1 MNHILNRRVLRTGP
15 GVGSVSLESIF
26 AVGFLLIPA
35 AALLSQLPSWVA
47 VGHAAQTA
55 ATEAARQVVLADD
68 IPSAVTAARA
78 TARQVITAHGL
89 NLDQLIEVAVEADP
103 PGPLQPGQRVT
114 VTITVQ
120 GNPIAVPGLGG
131 VGKPFR
137 ASRSATER
145 VDDYRGFP
153 P

>member
-1 MNHILNRRVLRTGP
+1 MTKTLRTGP
-15 GVGSVSLESIF
+15 GEGSVSLELIF

-35 AALLSQLPSWVA
+35 AALLAQLPSWVA

-68 IPSAVTAARA
+68 ISTGVAAAGA

-89 NLDQLIEVAVEADP
+89 NPDQLIGVEVATDP
-103 PGPLQPGQRVT
+103 PGGLQPGQAVT
-114 VTITVQ
+114 VTATVA
-120 GNPIAVPGLGG
+120 GNRIYVPGLGW
-131 VGKPFR
+131 VGNPFR